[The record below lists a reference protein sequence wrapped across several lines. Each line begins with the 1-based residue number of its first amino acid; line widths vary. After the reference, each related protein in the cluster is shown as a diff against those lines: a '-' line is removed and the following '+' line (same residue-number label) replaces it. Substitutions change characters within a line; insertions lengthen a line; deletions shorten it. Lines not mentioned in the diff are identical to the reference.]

1 MINQPTTDKKH
12 KLGIVLSGGGARG
25 FAHIGVLKAL
35 NENGLFPDVISS
47 ASAGSIVGV
56 LYADGYTPEE
66 IFEIFVKLDI
76 YKILSFYR
84 PAFGLLKADGLQRI
98 LQKQLRAQ
106 TFEELKLPLY
116 ICATNFTKARIHY
129 FNKGQIMPAVMASCA
144 IPMVLKPMLID
155 GDYYVDGG
163 LMNNLPVEPIELL
176 CEDIIGVNVNPV
188 SEAKQF
194 TSIRNYADRI
204 MHLAVRANV
213 QPNIPKCDIYIEPP
227 GLMDFHLFK
236 LSSAQKIL
244 QTGYDHTQSIIH
256 QIKDDLY

>member
-1 MINQPTTDKKH
+1 VINQPTTDKKH

-35 NENGLFPDVISS
+35 NENGIFPDVISS

-56 LYADGYTPEE
+56 LYADGYTPDE

-106 TFEELKLPLY
+106 TFEELKLPLH
-116 ICATNFTKARIHY
+116 ICATNFTKATVHY
-129 FNKGQIMPAVMASCA
+129 FNAGQLMPAVMASCA

-155 GDYYVDGG
+155 GDFYVDGG
-163 LMNNLPVEPIELL
+163 LMNNLPVEPIQYL
-176 CEDIIGVNVNPV
+176 CDDIIGVNVNPV
-188 SEAKQF
+188 GEAKQF

-213 QPNIPKCDIYIEPP
+213 QPNIAKCDIYIEPP

-236 LSSAQKIL
+236 VSSAQKIF
-244 QTGYDHTQSIIH
+244 QTGYDHALSIIH
-256 QIKDDLY
+256 QIKDDLF